1 VSARSHEF
9 AIAGERFVPRNGCQQ
24 FRNARLPFGR
34 VLRVA
39 RMKVVVTSSRVRVH
53 EQQAFVLA
61 RERMQHFEQQNVLV
75 DVGKITGVVLVTIFH
90 GTQALDVATLY
101 TLPGGWPTHPQAP
114 GRALT
119 ASASWCA

>member
-1 VSARSHEF
+1 M
-9 AIAGERFVPRNGCQQ
+9 
-24 FRNARLPFGR
+24 
-34 VLRVA
+34 LRVA
-39 RMKVVVTSSRVRVH
+39 RMQVVVASSRVRVD

-61 RERMQHFEQQNVLV
+61 RERTQDFEQQHVLV

-90 GTQALDVATLY
+90 GTLALDVATLY

-119 ASASWCA
+119 ANASRCA